1 MSEFNI
7 SPEFEEKVREAVSVP
22 SARPEFVNQLRNE
35 LARRPVK
42 MKPMFIFRPA
52 WAIAFVLVLA
62 VIAGSVP
69 GVSAAIGRLF
79 GYVPEVGLVETTN
92 GLRML
97 AEPVSVTREGV
108 TLTVK
113 SVFVFADHVE
123 LAYEVKGIDPAND
136 GWQADDAGAN
146 PNAFC
151 GGVNIGEMDTKA
163 GDAMLRL
170 PDGTLLERD
179 RSGMYPKNAY
189 AMTPVYAA
197 SIPADV
203 TEMTMILDC
212 IPMARIGAVPEN
224 WEVTFEL
231 ITVPAGT
238 LVGEPVI
245 EVAPTVAL
253 PEVLP
258 TTTNSNIPAPVVTMT
273 LERVVPMDSAT
284 IFYFSMDMENKDP
297 SLVSIMP
304 VNVYVIDSTG
314 QKSQL
319 IGGFTWQPVEH
330 RPGSAFEFMLRSKPA
345 SGPLTL
351 VVEKAV
357 AYYAPLHVE
366 PRQATLAE
374 MEFTFDAGENP
385 QPGQSWNL
393 ERTIYVAGY
402 PIKVTSVQV
411 TTYEEI
417 AAQNPP
423 PPGYFDSGGHEY
435 FESQGFLYG
444 YDFALETDP
453 SVKMLVEMDIISEN
467 PVCGMITPTPPE
479 PQSSSIHRAILC
491 RDAYPKGNIKV
502 QLWQLAVLLENTWQA
517 TWQP

>member
-22 SARPEFVNQLRNE
+22 NARPEFVNQLRNE
-35 LARRPVK
+35 LAGRPVE
-42 MKPMFIFRPA
+42 MKPTFIFRPA
-52 WAIAFVLVLA
+52 WAVAFALALA
-62 VIAGSVP
+62 VIAVSVP
-69 GVSAAIGRLF
+69 GIAAAIGRLF

-97 AEPVSVTREGV
+97 VEPVSVTREGV

-146 PNAFC
+146 PTAFC

-212 IPMARIGAVPEN
+212 IPMARIGAVQEN

-238 LVGEPVI
+238 VLGEPVI
-245 EVAPTVAL
+245 EVAPTVTL

-258 TTTNSNIPAPVVTMT
+258 TTTNANVPAPVVTMT
-273 LERVVPMDSAT
+273 LERVVPMDSGT

-304 VNVYVIDSTG
+304 VNVYVIDSLG
-314 QKSQL
+314 QKLQL
-319 IGGFTWQPVEH
+319 IGNFTWQPFEH
-330 RPGSAFEFMLRSKPA
+330 RAGSAFEFMLQSKPA
-345 SGPLTL
+345 DGPLNL
-351 VVEKAV
+351 VVENAV
-357 AYYAPLHVE
+357 AYYAPLYVE
-366 PRQATLAE
+366 PPQATADELSFA
-374 MEFTFDAGENP
+374 FDAGVDP
-385 QPGQSWNL
+385 QQDQTWSL
-393 ERTIYVAGY
+393 DKEFDIADYQ
-402 PIKVTSVQV
+402 IKVASAQA
-411 TTYEEI
+411 TTYDEVKSQTPDFNFI
-417 AAQNPP
+417 
-423 PPGYFDSGGHEY
+423 
-435 FESQGFLYG
+435 SQGFEYG
-444 YDFALETDP
+444 YDFLVEADP
-453 SVKMLVEMDIISEN
+453 LVKTHVEMDIISES
-467 PVCGMITPTPPE
+467 PVCGLSNTVSLVPE
-479 PQSSSIHRAILC
+479 SSSFHYAQLC
-491 RDAYPKGNIKV
+491 RDNFPKGV
-502 QLWQLAVLLENTWQA
+502 VRVVLWEFSVLIENAWQVIWTPPA
-517 TWQP
+517 Q